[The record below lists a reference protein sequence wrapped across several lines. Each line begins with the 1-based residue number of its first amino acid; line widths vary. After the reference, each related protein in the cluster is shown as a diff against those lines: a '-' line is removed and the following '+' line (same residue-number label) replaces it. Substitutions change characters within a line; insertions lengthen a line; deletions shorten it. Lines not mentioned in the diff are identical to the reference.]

1 MVVSAPVPS
10 SISDP
15 RAPTTT
21 LGSPRYRRE
30 YDAFGQLLEGKR
42 IPAGSL
48 IVLLGK
54 SLLGLVEMA
63 IRYVPGGIG
72 FKLRYYYYKAFLKHI
87 GKNVLID
94 VGVFLLGPANI
105 SIGDYCWIDAYT
117 RIEAMLGEV
126 TLGKRI
132 HIAPFSII
140 AARATR

>member
-63 IRYVPGGIG
+63 IRY
-72 FKLRYYYYKAFLKHI
+72 
-87 GKNVLID
+87 GKGRVCENVLGHD
-94 VGVFLLGPANI
+94 VAAMKSVGFQTLLIRGVEWAAT
-105 SIGDYCWIDAYT
+105 GDVRSAVPEQLKNG
-117 RIEAMLGEV
+117 RE
-126 TLGKRI
+126 
-132 HIAPFSII
+132 
-140 AARATR
+140 